1 MYMIG
6 VNSKRVF
13 LIFYLTLLYFV
24 ESWSQGVCYQYIQRK
39 YIRYQESAATTV
51 LSSMNNQA
59 ISNNGKYIYT
69 VGNGT
74 VRNANHTDNWL
85 MQYNDTGKFIRAIKF
100 GKTGANNNE
109 TTNDVQTLS
118 SGAVMVCGSTR
129 ESTLGTTNLGFISF
143 FDATGKL
150 RWTRRTPSSNRNNE
164 SDEYNTIYKQNDNS
178 FLVVG
183 NGSQKTGKQ
192 CVIAT
197 LIDSSGN
204 TSWTSHI
211 DLNNN
216 SHDAFGAVRIGNEW
230 AVTGWAQS
238 TQTYPFVI
246 FLNNAGMV
254 NRAYKGNSNG
264 QNTFG
269 RSVLSSHGI
278 IYTIG
283 TSGTG
288 FTAQTLVTAFDKNG
302 NRRWS
307 RSIGANNNQ
316 EGGQNIV
323 LEGSSLWITSR
334 SQPFGSNRTLIY
346 QLDTATGTT
355 ITNPKI
361 LSNGNT
367 NFTNNDYARTFEP
380 LAKGGISVIGL
391 DNAAGIHGNFM
402 INSPCQTNCGTATA
416 TLNNAAANWTWT
428 NSTSTF
434 VDLGNLTSVTFDT
447 LSFGINVTINC
458 KQDCPM
464 PVKATTSPLLIC
476 PGNTFVNIAAGQP
489 LGESYLWSDGNN
501 NSARSFFNDGTYYLT
516 TSNPCGSRQDT
527 VVVVKTGAP
536 VKPSNLKDTTFC
548 TTNFSYGLDVSQI
561 GSKYVWDNGS
571 TLPTRL
577 FTKAGVYWLD
587 TRNACGSR
595 VDSVRFKV
603 IPPPVSP
610 MLLDTNICFAQS
622 ITLNFPKVSTSK
634 YEWSD
639 FDTMVPKD
647 IFQSGTVTLRVYNA
661 CGEVFDTVQ
670 IVTKYAPF
678 ATMAK
683 DTTFCS
689 SNFLWDVNWSQWDA
703 DFYVWENFTTT
714 PQRQFNYSGK
724 FWLTAGNRCGITT
737 DTFNI
742 YVDTLPVKRLVTDV
756 YFCSGETYVINGE
769 QYNSPRTKYRWSNGL
784 KIPNIGVAQSGTYT
798 LETSNACGVRM
809 DTVRAYAVRCDC
821 KMWIPDAF
829 TPLGSPG
836 VNQEVL
842 PMFVDDWGNTCG
854 VKEGTWSI
862 YNRWGECV
870 FKDQP
875 LSVAWNGMYN
885 NNILPTGIYVYLI
898 KATFDS
904 SVTGFRNFNA
914 KGTILLLDAK
924 D

>member
-1 MYMIG
+1 MIC
-6 VNSKRVF
+6 VNFKRTF
-13 LIFYLTLLYFV
+13 LIVSLLLMGV
-24 ESWSQGVCYQYIQRK
+24 IEIWAQGVCYQYIQRK

-59 ISNNGKYIYT
+59 ISNNGKYVYT

-85 MQYNDTGKFIRAIKF
+85 MQFNDTGKFIRAIKF

-118 SGAVMVCGSTR
+118 SGAVLICGSTR

-143 FDATGKL
+143 IDATGKL
-150 RWTRRTPSSNRNNE
+150 RWTRRTPSSNRNNA

-183 NGSQKTGKQ
+183 NGAQRTGKA
-192 CVIAT
+192 CIIAT

-204 TSWTSHI
+204 ASWTTHI
-211 DLNNN
+211 DLSNN
-216 SHDAFGAVRIGNEW
+216 SHDAFGATRLGNEW
-230 AVTGWAQS
+230 VVTGWAQS
-238 TQTYPFVI
+238 TQTYPFVL
-246 FLNNAGMV
+246 FLNNAGWI
-254 NRAYKGNSNG
+254 NRVYKGNSNG

-269 RSVLSSHGI
+269 RCVLSSHGI
-278 IYTIG
+278 IYTVG
-283 TSGTG
+283 TAGTG
-288 FTAQTLVTAFDKNG
+288 NTAQTLVTAFDKNG

-361 LSNGNT
+361 LSNGNI

-416 TLNNAAANWTWT
+416 TINNAAANWTWT
-428 NSTSTF
+428 NSTSLF
-434 VDLGNLTSVTFDT
+434 MALGSLTSVTFDT
-447 LSFGINVTINC
+447 LSFGINVTVNC

-489 LGESYLWSDGNN
+489 LGENYLWSDGNN
-501 NSARSFFNDGTYYLT
+501 NASRSFFNDGTYYLT
-516 TSNPCGSRQDT
+516 TSNPCGSREDT

-603 IPPPVSP
+603 IPPPVAP
-610 MLLDTNICFAQS
+610 VLPDTNICFAQS
-622 ITLNFPKVSTSK
+622 LRVDFPKIATSK

-639 FDTMVPKD
+639 MDTMVPKD
-647 IFQSGTVTLRVYNA
+647 FFQSGTVILRVYNA
-661 CGEVFDTVQ
+661 CGEVFDTFD
-670 IVTKYAPF
+670 IATKYAPF
-678 ATMAK
+678 ATLAK
-683 DTTFCS
+683 DTIFCS
-689 SNFLWDVNWSQWDA
+689 SSFTWDVDWSQWDA
-703 DFYVWENFTTT
+703 DFYLWENFTTS
-714 PQRQFNYSGK
+714 PQRQLNYQGK
-724 FWLTAGNRCGITT
+724 YWFTAGNRCGIKT
-737 DTFNI
+737 DTFEI
-742 YVDTLPVKRLVTDV
+742 FVDTLPVKRLVTDV
-756 YFCSGETYVINGE
+756 YFCSGETYIINGE

-798 LETSNACGVRM
+798 LETSNSCGVRM

-836 VNQEVL
+836 LNQEVL

-854 VKEGTWSI
+854 VKEGTWSVF
-862 YNRWGECV
+862 NRWGECV

-875 LSVAWNGMYN
+875 LSVAWNGLYN
-885 NNILPTGIYVYLI
+885 GKVLPTGIYVYLI

-904 SVTGFRNFNA
+904 SVTGYRNFNS
-914 KGTILLLDAK
+914 KGTILIIDAK